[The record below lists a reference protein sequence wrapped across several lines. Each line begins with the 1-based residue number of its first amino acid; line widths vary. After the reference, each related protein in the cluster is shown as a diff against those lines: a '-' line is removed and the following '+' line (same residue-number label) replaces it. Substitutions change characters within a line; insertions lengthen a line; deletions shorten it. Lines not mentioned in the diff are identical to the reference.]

1 MEKLKT
7 RYSAT
12 GDNEAFQAGDVEQQE
27 WEEAQMGRSKAQ
39 YGSKEAAA
47 KAQAEA
53 DKYDYVFDEQ
63 ISFVRELAAADLSG
77 DSDSDSDGTG
87 APKPSFLKPAPPRT
101 AAELAQQ
108 EHASLQEVR
117 RSLPIFQ
124 YRQQLIDAVDAHQ
137 VLVIVGETGSG
148 KVTPPV
154 YRHIYAFLF
163 STLLITFF
171 FFLHFDFL
179 ITLDYTSDAI
189 STRSWLH

>member
-1 MEKLKT
+1 
-7 RYSAT
+7 
-12 GDNEAFQAGDVEQQE
+12 
-27 WEEAQMGRSKAQ
+27 MGRSKAQ

-77 DSDSDSDGTG
+77 DSDSESDGTG

-148 KVTPPV
+148 KVPPLV
-154 YRHIYAFLF
+154 CRHIYMRFCSQRCSSL
-163 STLLITFF
+163 
-171 FFLHFDFL
+171 FFLFL

-189 STRSWLH
+189 SPRSWLH